1 MTLTTVDSRQS
12 TTDNRLTH
20 FKTRAAKGL
29 ARVKIYYAK
38 GQHILYNK
46 VTQAQDI
53 GCIIFCFNYI
63 DENIMF
69 ICT

>member
-29 ARVKIYYAK
+29 ARVIT
-38 GQHILYNK
+38 K
-46 VTQAQDI
+46 VTLIVAM
-53 GCIIFCFNYI
+53 CAHAHLMTNYLPGI
-63 DENIMF
+63 KNLDQLKF
-69 ICT
+69 S